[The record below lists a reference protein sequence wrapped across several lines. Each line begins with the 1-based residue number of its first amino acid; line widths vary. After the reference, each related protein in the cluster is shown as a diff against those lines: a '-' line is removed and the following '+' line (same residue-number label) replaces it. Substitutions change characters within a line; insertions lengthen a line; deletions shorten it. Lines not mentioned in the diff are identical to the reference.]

1 MLATLA
7 LLDRLLMRLSGWLI
21 VATTLALVALV
32 LFLVLD
38 RVALGISFMGTHELA
53 LMAAM
58 WLYMIGAVVAI
69 RNRQHITVDYLAG
82 RIASPLGKAIHE
94 LFIAVLMVILALFFA
109 RLALDMIGWSI
120 RRPQRTPALGLSL
133 MLSQAAIVVAA
144 ALSIVYALRDV
155 AVAGARI
162 LAHRRAAGSN
172 EPAP

>member
-1 MLATLA
+1 
-7 LLDRLLMRLSGWLI
+7 MRLSGWLI
-21 VATTLALVALV
+21 VATTLVLVALV

-82 RIASPLGKAIHE
+82 RIVSPLGKVLHD
-94 LFIAVLMVILALFFA
+94 LVIAVLMVVFALFFA

-120 RRPQRTPALGLSL
+120 ARPQRTPALGLSL

-144 ALSIVYALRDV
+144 GLSIVYALRDFI
-155 AVAGARI
+155 AATLRLGALVRSG
-162 LAHRRAAGSN
+162 GS
-172 EPAP
+172 ETAR

>member
-1 MLATLA
+1 MLALLG

-21 VATTLALVALV
+21 VATTLVLVALV

-69 RNRQHITVDYLAG
+69 RNRQHITVDYLAS
-82 RIASPLGKAIHE
+82 RIVSPLGKAIHD
-94 LFIAVLMVILALFFA
+94 LFIAVLMVILAVFFA
-109 RLALDMIGWSI
+109 KLAFDMIGWSL

-144 ALSIVYALRDV
+144 GLSVVYALRDLVV
-155 AVAGARI
+155 ATTRLGA
-162 LAHRRAAGSN
+162 LRRAGSG
-172 EPAP
+172 ETAE

>member
-1 MLATLA
+1 MLAFLG

-21 VATTLALVALV
+21 VATTLVLVALV

-82 RIASPLGKAIHE
+82 RIVSPLGKAIHE
-94 LFIAVLMVILALFFA
+94 LFIAVVMVILAVFFA

-120 RRPQRTPALGLSL
+120 ARPQRTPALGLSL

-144 ALSIVYALRDV
+144 GLSIVYALRDLV
-155 AVAGARI
+155 AATARVVT
-162 LAHRRAAGSN
+162 LRRATGREAA
-172 EPAP
+172 E